1 MGSDF
6 LKKLDDLV
14 RQELTVMGRDYRD
27 LVRAIEE
34 SGSGVVVRLH
44 PPFEDVS
51 FDEPEEDLP
60 DDVLAARVG
69 RRLKVVLEAPERTP
83 GEEPEVVT

>member
-1 MGSDF
+1 MDF
-6 LKKLDDLV
+6 LRKLDDLV

-27 LVRAIEE
+27 VVQGIEA
-34 SGSGVVVRLH
+34 SASGVVLRLH

-51 FDEPEEDLP
+51 FDEPEEDLA

-83 GEEPEVVT
+83 GEEPEEGV